1 MNLILPLL
9 GLMGGAKYAKK
20 TPQKQQPKNQN
31 KTQKPLKKPRNPTC
45 WTNLKHG
52 YGVYEAI

>member
-31 KTQKPLKKPRNPTC
+31 KTKPKKPSKNPETPLVGQ
-45 WTNLKHG
+45 T
-52 YGVYEAI
+52 